1 MSARRG
7 ESAQARLS
15 RRRFVT
21 LMAAGSAGALA
32 TGPVPGTGAKEAVAQ
47 APAQAEAQAVAPTAA
62 EKEFE
67 RQKKGTL
74 ATLKTIRDYPLPPGG
89 DLAVVFRPLRAT
101 RKTR

>member
-7 ESAQARLS
+7 EAARTRLS

-21 LMAAGSAGALA
+21 LVAAGSAGALA
-32 TGPVPGTGAKEAVAQ
+32 TGPVPGAGAQEAPEKPVAQ
-47 APAQAEAQAVAPTAA
+47 PAAPTAA

-67 RQKKGTL
+67 RQKKSTL
-74 ATLKTIRDYPLPPGG
+74 ATLKTIRDYALPPGG

-101 RKTR
+101 RRTR

>member
-7 ESAQARLS
+7 DSDQARLS

-21 LMAAGSAGALA
+21 LVAAGSAGALA
-32 TGPVPGTGAKEAVAQ
+32 TGPVPGTGAQE
-47 APAQAEAQAVAPTAA
+47 APAKAEAHAAAPTAA

-67 RQKKGTL
+67 RQKKSTL
-74 ATLKTIRDYPLPPGG
+74 ATLKTIRDFPLPPGG

>member
-7 ESAQARLS
+7 EADRTRLS

-21 LMAAGSAGALA
+21 LVAAGSAGALA
-32 TGPVPGTGAKEAVAQ
+32 TGPVPGLAAQEAPPKAETQ
-47 APAQAEAQAVAPTAA
+47 AAAPTAL

-67 RQKKGTL
+67 RQKKSTL

-89 DLAVVFRPLRAT
+89 NLAVVFRALRAT
-101 RKTR
+101 RRTR